1 MAALVD
7 ISLRLE
13 LVDDISSD
21 LSRLGE
27 REPTSRRPARGWP
40 DLRRRPPP
48 AACPQLGS
56 WAAECSDMCGI
67 FAVFGAKGDR
77 SANRCAPL
85 LFPTPSRLFAAAPAG
100 RLARRLR
107 LRTRGTGLHTAEPR
121 RSALARRRASRQAAT
136 CRAVALHAAPAPRLA
151 RAARSACARLR
162 GRSPRLAAAA
172 DPREP
177 QESDSEAGEA
187 HRAPRPRLVV
197 AARRRRE
204 LPGAP
209 GEPLSRRRAAWARR
223 AGRESVRVRA
233 RAGERGHGADL
244 ASAVAEC
251 SRASPPNL
259 ARPQRLAIV
268 SPDTGNNTVEGGT
281 GDQPLFTKARRG
293 AAAQP
298 LRVQAA
304 PSDACAPRCAGRVAG
319 VGCERRDLQP
329 HGTQGASGGPKSER
343 KRRHLTL
350 RRRLRCPT

>member
-27 REPTSRRPARGWP
+27 REPTSRRPAAGGVDP
-40 DLRRRPPP
+40 EPSRPPWRLQG
-48 AACPQLGS
+48 ACGS

-67 FAVFGAKGDR
+67 FGAFGVKGDR

-233 RAGERGHGADL
+233 RAGERGHGANL
-244 ASAVAEC
+244 AGAVAEC
-251 SRASPPNL
+251 SPCVAPEPR
-259 ARPQRLAIV
+259 
-268 SPDTGNNTVEGGT
+268 
-281 GDQPLFTKARRG
+281 
-293 AAAQP
+293 AAA
-298 LRVQAA
+298 AA
-304 PSDACAPRCAGRVAG
+304 GDREPRHRQQHRGGRNRRPASVYQGTAGR
-319 VGCERRDLQP
+319 GCAAAARSSC
-329 HGTQGASGGPKSER
+329 AF
-343 KRRHLTL
+343 
-350 RRRLRCPT
+350 